1 MKTYRT
7 RTSAFST
14 SGSLIYVVIV
24 ILALLFVSS
33 AAFAT
38 NEHPPKKPDS
48 YYNPSSSHSAST
60 SGAAADAAAG
70 ANSSSSATGGTASS
84 SSGPSSSGATASND
98 LAVNGGDDS
107 TRILTII
114 PPAPVTLPAMPSA
127 KDCIGS
133 KGEARAIG
141 WNFISRADTGQ
152 DVIERCV
159 VILQIEA
166 LRKVCQYDSANKLQ
180 TQLLK
185 DIYPSLELV
194 PPTDRNLSTEECS
207 KPPIEIVRY
216 VPAPVVVPVSTPE
229 PAPKKKVVP
238 AAKPKKK
245 VVVCK
250 VGAVIEST
258 GNCAAI

>member
-1 MKTYRT
+1 MKPYGFRT
-7 RTSAFST
+7 PAFST
-14 SGSLIYVVIV
+14 GGYMLYMAIV
-24 ILALLFVSS
+24 LFALLFANGS
-33 AAFAT
+33 AFAT
-38 NEHPPKKPDS
+38 NDHPPQHDNS
-48 YYNPSSSHSAST
+48 NPSSSHST
-60 SGAAADAAAG
+60 SSAGAAAGAAAG
-70 ANSSSSATGGTASS
+70 ANSSSSATGGSA
-84 SSGPSSSGATASND
+84 AASND

-166 LRKVCQYDSANKLQ
+166 LRKVCQFDSANKLQ

-185 DIYPSLELV
+185 TIYPSLELV
-194 PPTDRNLSTEECS
+194 PPVDRNLSTEECT
-207 KPPIEIVRY
+207 KPPVEIVRY
-216 VPAPVVVPVSTPE
+216 VPAPVVVPASTPE
-229 PAPKKKVVP
+229 PAPKKKVIP

-245 VVVCK
+245 VTVCK